1 MGFAARQ
8 LAMNPTKIVQTIVI
22 TAAALAFAGTSAADA
37 YSQKVKNACSS
48 DFASLCGT
56 YKQNSPQLRRCFE
69 SKRRMLSRGCVEALV
84 NAGEVPAR
92 YLRQR

>member
-1 MGFAARQ
+1 M
-8 LAMNPTKIVQTIVI
+8 KIVQTIAI
-22 TAAALAFAGTSAADA
+22 SAAVLTFAATSADA

-48 DFASLCGT
+48 DFSSLCGK
-56 YKQNSPQLRRCFE
+56 YKQGSSELRRCFE
-69 SKRRMLSRGCVEALV
+69 SNRRVLSRDCVEALV

>member
-8 LAMNPTKIVQTIVI
+8 LAMNPTKKVQTIVI

-37 YSQKVKNACSS
+37 YSQRVKSACSA
-48 DFASLCGT
+48 DFASLCGS

-69 SKRRMLSRGCVEALV
+69 SNRRMLSKSCVEALV
-84 NAGEVPAR
+84 KAGEVPAR